1 MALQDSHTAH
11 WSPGSPL
18 TASSPGKTACKNQCA
33 HCEIYRSTHRE
44 RSEALV
50 IANRSLVALFES
62 REEATMLAT
71 TGLGIR
77 CLSGCNGCLGYGLL
91 LGFFGVGAAIG
102 AVVLQRA
109 RSKLSVEW
117 V

>member
-1 MALQDSHTAH
+1 M
-11 WSPGSPL
+11 
-18 TASSPGKTACKNQCA
+18 
-33 HCEIYRSTHRE
+33 
-44 RSEALV
+44 

-62 REEATMLAT
+62 REEATMRAT

-117 V
+117 VVSGATVVFGYGGFVYSAFSCLNHWRVLQVDWRARLVPRPSP

>member
-1 MALQDSHTAH
+1 M
-11 WSPGSPL
+11 
-18 TASSPGKTACKNQCA
+18 
-33 HCEIYRSTHRE
+33 R
-44 RSEALV
+44 
-50 IANRSLVALFES
+50 
-62 REEATMLAT
+62 AT

-109 RSKLSVEW
+109 RSNYRSSELFLGRQWCSVMAVLSIPPFHA
-117 V
+117 